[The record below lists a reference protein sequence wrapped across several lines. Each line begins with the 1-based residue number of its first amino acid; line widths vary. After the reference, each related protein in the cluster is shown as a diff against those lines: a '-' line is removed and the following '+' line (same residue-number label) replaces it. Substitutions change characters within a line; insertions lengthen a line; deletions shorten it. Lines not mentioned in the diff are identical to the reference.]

1 MRADLYPATGLPR
14 LCFVSYRQIRQMAM
28 PIIAEYRDRAD
39 IEVVDGSFDVA
50 LDLARE
56 RLERGQVDAF
66 VSAGSN
72 ASLLRR
78 GLSAPV
84 ATIQLSGFDILQ
96 ALIRAREKA
105 SRVGIVMYGQ
115 TLPELEAVKS
125 LLNVDLRQ
133 YAYHTTD
140 SARACIQQLRADGIE
155 VVVGSSLVVEL
166 AENAG
171 LVGLLAY
178 SRASIRQGFEDALEL
193 ARVARLEAGR
203 YEQLNTVL
211 RTLQDAVLAVNQ
223 SEQIIAINPA
233 MQRILGL
240 SQAPRLGT
248 PLSAVTS
255 DISLQPTLE
264 RGQAEHGVVLRLKG
278 RDWIAN
284 RTPIQEHGRTTGAA
298 LTLYDASTIHEA
310 DNSLRIQHRRADHA
324 ARYHFESLRGSSPT
338 LLRAV
343 ASARRYAATPLNVL
357 ITGESGTGKE
367 LFAQAI
373 HNASPRATRPFVAIN
388 CAAFPETLL
397 ESELF
402 GHEEGAFTGGSPWRQ
417 ARPVRGGPHGHLV
430 SRRNWRHAVDAANT
444 AASCSAGAPYH
455 TSGREPRYSGRC
467 ARDCRHPPG
476 PDRSGGPAQ
485 LPPGFVLPAQHP
497 PIAAPRV
504 AGPQG
509 RHPGSGAAP
518 ATPKP
523 GPAGCSAHPRR
534 GRAASPG
541 RRPATPRLAR

>member
-14 LCFVSYRQIRQMAM
+14 LCFVSYRQIRQMAL

-133 YAYHTTD
+133 YAYHTPD

-223 SEQIIAINPA
+223 SEQII
-233 MQRILGL
+233 
-240 SQAPRLGT
+240 
-248 PLSAVTS
+248 
-255 DISLQPTLE
+255 D
-264 RGQAEHGVVLRLKG
+264 
-278 RDWIAN
+278 
-284 RTPIQEHGRTTGAA
+284 
-298 LTLYDASTIHEA
+298 
-310 DNSLRIQHRRADHA
+310 RRAH
-324 ARYHFESLRGSSPT
+324 
-338 LLRAV
+338 V
-343 ASARRYAATPLNVL
+343 
-357 ITGESGTGKE
+357 
-367 LFAQAI
+367 
-373 HNASPRATRPFVAIN
+373 
-388 CAAFPETLL
+388 
-397 ESELF
+397 
-402 GHEEGAFTGGSPWRQ
+402 
-417 ARPVRGGPHGHLV
+417 
-430 SRRNWRHAVDAANT
+430 
-444 AASCSAGAPYH
+444 
-455 TSGREPRYSGRC
+455 
-467 ARDCRHPPG
+467 
-476 PDRSGGPAQ
+476 
-485 LPPGFVLPAQHP
+485 
-497 PIAAPRV
+497 
-504 AGPQG
+504 
-509 RHPGSGAAP
+509 
-518 ATPKP
+518 
-523 GPAGCSAHPRR
+523 
-534 GRAASPG
+534 
-541 RRPATPRLAR
+541 